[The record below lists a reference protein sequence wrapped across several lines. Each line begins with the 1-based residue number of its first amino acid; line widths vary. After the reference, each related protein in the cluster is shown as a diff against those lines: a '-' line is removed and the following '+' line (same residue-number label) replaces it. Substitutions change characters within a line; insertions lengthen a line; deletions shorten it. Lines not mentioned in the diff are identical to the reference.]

1 MKSDLVHSIV
11 QTGPQVQWPK
21 ANPETAGAKEPNLE
35 KAMKRTLLE
44 PSILKNWMTE
54 VKETVATDVAV
65 NRTSNKQSLNLNLW
79 AMRRNGRYA
88 SNARR
93 KPGIITGLG
102 Y

>member
-21 ANPETAGAKEPNLE
+21 AKPATAGAKEPISE

-44 PSILKNWMTE
+44 PAILQNWMTE
-54 VKETVATDVAV
+54 VKETVATDVAISEE
-65 NRTSNKQSLNLNLW
+65 RKSSLSLNLW
-79 AMRRNGRYA
+79 AMRRNARYA
-88 SNARR
+88 SNGRR